1 MLCHPQNKKGVF
13 KFEDKSTI
21 ENYLKEINILN
32 TAQDDIFIFKNF
44 ENLLKFS
51 QGGHLHG
58 PVVHVFD
65 FEGNHLEAITPEK
78 TMDKLSDFKNI
89 KRKAKKD
96 SFNFKEW
103 SSMFVNIQTLNDLKK
118 INKCEYYFVIAW
130 AKFFDNPQDIK
141 EVYAWYDVLNR
152 QKNKGVEI
160 QVILLNMDL
169 QNSWNLP
176 EEKKEN
182 ILQQLN
188 K

>member
-1 MLCHPQNKKGVF
+1 MLCYPQNKKGVF

-21 ENYLKEINILN
+21 ENYLKEINILDM
-32 TAQDDIFIFKNF
+32 AQEDIFIFKDF
-44 ENLLKFS
+44 ESLLEFS
-51 QGGHLHG
+51 KKGHLHG

-65 FEGNHLEAITPEK
+65 SEGNYLEAIEPDK

-89 KRKAKKD
+89 KHKAKKNA
-96 SFNFKEW
+96 FNLDEW
-103 SSMFVNIQTLNDLKK
+103 DTELVNIQTLNGLKK
-118 INKCEYYFVIAW
+118 VNDCNYYFLIAW

-141 EVYAWYDVLNR
+141 EVYAWHDVLTR
-152 QKNKGVEI
+152 QKNKGIKI